1 MKYTVD
7 LNDRPVYLQIYRQLR
22 ADIVGGAFAYGSKL
36 PSKRLLAEE
45 LGVST
50 ITTEHAYD
58 LLCEEGYAQARER
71 SGYFVVFRRSD
82 GFAASDSR
90 PPEPMRGKN
99 IEHSKPEF
107 SLSLL
112 SRTMRKV
119 IADCGD
125 EILERSPHSGR
136 IELRDALRQ
145 YLARNRG
152 INVDAEQIVVG
163 SGAEYLCG
171 LIVDLL
177 GRDKTYAIESP
188 SYEKSSRYTGRRGSD
203 TSFSR
208 SRTTA

>member
-90 PPEPMRGKN
+90 PPEPMRGK
-99 IEHSKPEF
+99 KY
-107 SLSLL
+107 
-112 SRTMRKV
+112 RTQQARV
-119 IADCGD
+119 FGVAAQQD
-125 EILERSPHSGR
+125 
-136 IELRDALRQ
+136 DAQ
-145 YLARNRG
+145 SY
-152 INVDAEQIVVG
+152 
-163 SGAEYLCG
+163 CG
-171 LIVDLL
+171 LRR
-177 GRDKTYAIESP
+177 RDT
-188 SYEKSSRYTGRRGSD
+188 
-203 TSFSR
+203 
-208 SRTTA
+208 

>member
-82 GFAASDSR
+82 GFAASADAR
-90 PPEPMRGKN
+90 K
-99 IEHSKPEF
+99 KY
-107 SLSLL
+107 
-112 SRTMRKV
+112 RTQQTRIFI
-119 IADCGD
+119 IAAQQD
-125 EILERSPHSGR
+125 
-136 IELRDALRQ
+136 DAQ
-145 YLARNRG
+145 SY
-152 INVDAEQIVVG
+152 
-163 SGAEYLCG
+163 CG
-171 LIVDLL
+171 LR
-177 GRDKTYAIESP
+177 GRDT
-188 SYEKSSRYTGRRGSD
+188 
-203 TSFSR
+203 
-208 SRTTA
+208 